1 MRHLILL
8 SALLVTGIVSKAQ
21 VFGGNPSSLK
31 FYQLTTDSVRVI
43 FPKALEKQAREIAWT
58 VHQLYKNNPAP
69 LGNKLR
75 RFDVVLQNQT
85 TQSNA
90 YVGIAPYRSEYF
102 MMPPLNNISDG
113 SIPWHLSLAVHE
125 HRHMEQFANFNRTVP
140 KLLNVFLGQEGT
152 ALGFGAAVPDWF
164 FEGDAV
170 WQETMVTQQGRG
182 RLPNFFN
189 AYRSLWQG
197 NKPYS
202 YMKLRNGSYR
212 HFVPNHYDLGY
223 LLVGYGREKYG
234 ADFWKKV
241 TDDAVD
247 YKGLI
252 YPFQHAVKKHSGVKF
267 KSFVNNAFDF
277 YKEQMQPKQNEVT
290 ANFEAITPVEKNNV
304 TSYQYPFVLNNGN
317 TLVLKSSYRQIPV
330 WISIDANGNQTKLRV
345 KDIADDSYYSFRND
359 KVVYTAYEPHA
370 RWGWKDYSV
379 IKVWDIA
386 SNEVIKVKSRS
397 RLFQPDL
404 NPDASKIVAMQ
415 YSTDMKSSLVLLPAR
430 AGTDGDA
437 GMDAQPSSLPNP
449 NNYLY
454 TYPRF
459 TNTNTIISAVRNQ
472 NGEMALLE
480 TDAVTNKEKI
490 ILPFRN
496 TTISYVQV
504 HGDSVLFTA
513 SQKEGDVLY
522 LLKRSSNELFK
533 LSQLPNGSYQ
543 AYFDGNTNQLLLNT
557 FTVDG
562 TRLLRAKA
570 SQLKVDQQQEVNEL
584 PQLYLSSK
592 TFAASTDLVRN
603 VQQLPG
609 EISKYRKGLKLL
621 NIHSWRPVLAD
632 PDYGYTFYS
641 ENIMN
646 TLVSEYE
653 YTYNR
658 NEGYHRAAAGLIYG
672 AWFPY
677 LRGGVEQIWN
687 RSFIDSRN
695 RLISFNESNVNA
707 GVSLPL
713 NFTSGRTYK
722 FLNISSILNFEKL
735 SFTGVSKTLYRD
747 FSFNYLTTVLSFT
760 NQSQQAVQQIFPNW
774 AQTVRLQHRGTIN
787 GERGGQFLGTVGLF
801 FPALLKNHHL
811 VLTGSLYTRDTLGG
825 SFFSDNFSFSRGYNS
840 FNFTQKFRL
849 SGNYHLPLLYPEFGI
864 GNIVYLLRV
873 RANFFYDYT
882 EAKFSGIN
890 RRFFY
895 RSAGAEIYFDTKVWN
910 LFPFSFGVRYSR
922 LLDTDLLDRRRSPNQ
937 FEIIIPTN
945 LF

>member
-1 MRHLILL
+1 MRSLL
-8 SALLVTGIVSKAQ
+8 LFITLLFVAVAAKAQ
-21 VFGGNPSSLK
+21 VFGGNPPSLK

-43 FPKALEKQAREIAWT
+43 FPKALEQQAREVAWT

-69 LGNKLR
+69 LGNKLK

-85 TQSNA
+85 VQSNA

-102 MMPPLNNISDG
+102 MMPALNNLSDG

-152 ALGFGAAVPDWF
+152 ALGFGGAVPDWF

-189 AYRSLWQG
+189 AYRSLWQ
-197 NKPYS
+197 NDKNYS
-202 YMKLRNGSYR
+202 YMKLRNGSFR
-212 HFVPNHYDLGY
+212 QFIPNHYDLGY

-234 ADFWKKV
+234 NDFWKKV
-241 TDDAVD
+241 TEDAVD
-247 YKGLI
+247 YKGLF
-252 YPFQHAVKKHSGVKF
+252 YPFQHAVKKHSGEKF
-267 KSFVNNAFDF
+267 KTFVNHAFDF
-277 YKEQMQPKQNEVT
+277 YKEQMKPDAKSVT
-290 ANFEAITPVEKNNV
+290 AGFEVVTPAEKNNV
-304 TSYQYPFVLNNGN
+304 SNYQYPFVLGNGN

-330 WISIDANGNQTKLRV
+330 WVSIDANGNQTKLRV
-345 KDIADDSYYSFRND
+345 KDIADDSYFSFRND
-359 KVVYTAYEPHA
+359 KVVYTAYEPHP

-379 IKVWDIA
+379 VKVWDVN
-386 SNEVIKVKSRS
+386 SNKVIKVKSRS

-404 NPDASKIVAMQ
+404 NMDASKIVAMQ
-415 YSTDMKSSLVLLPAR
+415 YATDMKSNLVLM
-430 AGTDGDA
+430 DV
-437 GMDAQPSSLPNP
+437 GMDAQQSALPNP

-480 TDAVTNKEKI
+480 TDAVTNTEKI

-504 HGDSVLFTA
+504 HGDSVLFTT

-533 LSQLPNGSYQ
+533 LSQLPNGNYQ
-543 AYFDGNTNQLLLNT
+543 AYYDATKQQLLLNT

-562 TRLLRAKA
+562 NLLLKA
-570 SQLKVDQQQEVNEL
+570 PVQQLKVEQMNQPEEL

-592 TFAASTDLVRN
+592 RFTASPDLVRN
-603 VQQLPG
+603 VQPLPG
-609 EISKYRKGLKLL
+609 EITRYRKGLKLL
-621 NIHSWRPVLAD
+621 NIHSWRPVLSD

-646 TLVSEYE
+646 TLVSEYS

-658 NEGYHRAAAGLIYG
+658 NEGYHRAAASMVYG

-677 LRGGVEQIWN
+677 LRAGVEQTWN
-687 RSFIDSRN
+687 RTTVDNAN
-695 RLISFNESNVNA
+695 RTINFNESNVNV
-707 GVSLPL
+707 GLSVPL
-713 NFTSGRTYK
+713 NLTSGRTYK
-722 FLNISSILNFEKL
+722 SFLASSSLNFEKL
-735 SFTGVSKTLYRD
+735 SFTGIAKNLYRD
-747 FSFNYLTTVLSFT
+747 FDFNYIT
-760 NQSQQAVQQIFPNW
+760 NVISYTSQNQKAVQQIFPQW
-774 AQTVRLQHRGTIN
+774 AQTIRLQYRRTIN
-787 GERGGQFLGTVGLF
+787 GDFGNQFLGTAGLYL
-801 FPALLKNHHL
+801 PGLSNNHSL
-811 VLTGSLYTRDTLGG
+811 VVFGSLYARDTISGQ
-825 SFFSDNFSFSRGYNS
+825 FFSDNFPFARGYNAV
-840 FNFTQKFRL
+840 NFPRTVRV
-849 SGNYHLPLLYPEFGI
+849 SVNYHLPLVYPEFGI
-864 GNIVYLLRV
+864 GNIIYFLRI
-873 RANFFYDYT
+873 RATAFYDYT
-882 EAKFSGIN
+882 RGRSLRTGRTFPL
-890 RRFFY
+890 
-895 RSAGAEIYFDTKVWN
+895 RSAGTEVFFDTKVWN
-910 LFPFSFGVRYSR
+910 LFPFSFGIRYSR
-922 LLDTDLLDRRRSPNQ
+922 LLDNDLIDPRLNANQ
-937 FEIIIPTN
+937 FELVLPMN